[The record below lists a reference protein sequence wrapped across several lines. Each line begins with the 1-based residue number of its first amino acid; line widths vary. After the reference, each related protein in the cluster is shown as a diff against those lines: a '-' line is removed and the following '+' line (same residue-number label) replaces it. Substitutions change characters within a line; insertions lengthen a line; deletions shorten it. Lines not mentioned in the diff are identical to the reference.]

1 LSLDFKVL
9 TPQIKYHSPPPKFNG
24 ILHNSSY
31 PNIVDYGKIVVV
43 YWLTINKVYNLMFI
57 EDNVYVFGCQ
67 FQFIIIIIIVIIVII
82 LLCGH
87 AVVRCIEMKV

>member
-1 LSLDFKVL
+1 
-9 TPQIKYHSPPPKFNG
+9 
-24 ILHNSSY
+24 
-31 PNIVDYGKIVVV
+31 
-43 YWLTINKVYNLMFI
+43 MFI

>member
-1 LSLDFKVL
+1 
-9 TPQIKYHSPPPKFNG
+9 
-24 ILHNSSY
+24 
-31 PNIVDYGKIVVV
+31 
-43 YWLTINKVYNLMFI
+43 MFI

-87 AVVRCIEMKV
+87 AVVRCIEMKVWLCKKMLINRSHVMYDHEQKQWGNDDAAIMNERIIYV